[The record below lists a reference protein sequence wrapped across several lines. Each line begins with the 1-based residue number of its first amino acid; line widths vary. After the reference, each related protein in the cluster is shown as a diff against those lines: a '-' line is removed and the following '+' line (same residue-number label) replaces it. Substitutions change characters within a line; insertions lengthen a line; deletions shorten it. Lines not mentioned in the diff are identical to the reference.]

1 MSTLCCLLVI
11 SLSKMVPKCSA
22 EVLSTV
28 PKYKKERMHGL
39 DALRLGIKLQVIL
52 LLAVISMLMNQQRT
66 KIRSL

>member
-1 MSTLCCLLVI
+1 
-11 SLSKMVPKCSA
+11 
-22 EVLSTV
+22 
-28 PKYKKERMHGL
+28 MHGL